1 MEKRNMLTEKD
12 YARLTARGMDPAR
25 VEEQLESFRRGF
37 PYLAIDRA
45 AVAGDGILKLD
56 AEKAAELAVMYSRA
70 VGGLSVEKFVPAS
83 GAASRMFKELY
94 EYVSEGR
101 PSAAVESVLSGLE
114 KFAFYEDLTAL
125 GINMK
130 DPKAVVGA
138 IVGGD
143 FSERTGLGLGGK
155 PKGLI
160 KFHKYTDGGR
170 TAMEEH
176 LVEVALYG
184 GSPARIHFTV
194 SPEHM
199 EDFKR
204 LVDERIGA
212 FSAKY
217 GVEYEIDYSVQ
228 DPATDTIAVNPDNTP
243 FRENSSV
250 REGDDGGDILFR
262 PGGHGALIEN
272 LNRID
277 ADLIFI
283 KTVDN
288 VVPDHLKGDTVLYKK
303 ALAAVAL
310 DLQQRIFSYLK
321 AIDSASSAGTST
333 VDPAELRQF
342 IEEKLCYR
350 FPASVSGKP
359 VEPTLADMRRV
370 LDRPLR
376 VCGMVRN
383 EGEPGGG
390 PFWARTSLG
399 MEGALSL
406 QIAESSQIDP
416 MVRKEL
422 MGEGTHFNPVDLIC
436 AVRDFKGRKFDLT
449 QYVDRETGFISEK
462 SKDGRSLK
470 ALELPGLWNG
480 AMADWTTVFVEVPV
494 STFAPVKTV
503 ADLLRPQHR

>member
-1 MEKRNMLTEKD
+1 MFTQKDLTQ
-12 YARLTARGMDPAR
+12 LNARGMNPATA
-25 VEEQLESFRRGF
+25 EEQLEAFRNGF

-45 AVAGDGILKLD
+45 AVVGDGIRKLD
-56 AEKAAELAVMYSRA
+56 PEKAAELAVMYGKSVCR
-70 VGGLSVEKFVPAS
+70 LTVEKFVPAS

-94 EYVSEGR
+94 EYVGER
-101 PSAAVESVLSGLE
+101 KASAAVEAVLSGLE
-114 KFAFYEDLTAL
+114 KFAFYEDLVKQQV
-125 GINMK
+125 NMK
-130 DPKAVVGA
+130 DPKAMVAA

-143 FSERTGLGLGGK
+143 PAEGTGLGLGKK

-160 KFHKYTDGGR
+160 KFHKYPQGGR

-184 GSPARIHFTV
+184 GSPAKIHFTV

-199 EDFKR
+199 EDFKALVGER
-204 LVDERIGA
+204 LGEYA
-212 FSAKY
+212 TKY
-217 GVEYEIDYSVQ
+217 GVEYEITYSVQ
-228 DPATDTIAVNPDNTP
+228 EPSTDTIAVNPDNTP
-243 FRENSSV
+243 FRE
-250 REGDDGGDILFR
+250 GDAADGDILFR

-303 ALAAVAL
+303 ALGAVAL
-310 DLQQRIFSYLK
+310 ELQQQIFSYLK
-321 AIDSASSAGTST
+321 AIDGGMADHEAFVSE
-333 VDPAELRQF
+333 VRQF
-342 IEEKLCYR
+342 VEEKLCYR
-350 FPASVSGKP
+350 FPAGASV
-359 VEPTLADMRRV
+359 TMADLRRV

-390 PFWARTSLG
+390 PFWAQTSLG
-399 MEGALSL
+399 MPGTLSL

-416 MVRKEL
+416 EHRKAL
-422 MGEGTHFNPVDLIC
+422 MGGGTHFNPVDLVC
-436 AVRDFKGRKFDLT
+436 AVRNFQGKKFDLT
-449 QYVDRETGFISEK
+449 QYIDKKTGFISEK
-462 SKDGRSLK
+462 SKDGRPLK
-470 ALELPGLWNG
+470 AQELPGLWNG
-480 AMADWTTVFVEVPV
+480 AMADWTTVFVEVLI

-503 ADLLRPQHR
+503 VDLLRPQHQ

>member
-1 MEKRNMLTEKD
+1 MFTQKDLTQ
-12 YARLTARGMDPAR
+12 LTARGMAPER
-25 VEEQLESFRRGF
+25 VEEQLEAFCTGF

-45 AVAGDGILKLD
+45 AVVGDGIRKLD
-56 AEKAAELAVMYSRA
+56 AEKAAELAVLYGKSVCR
-70 VGGLSVEKFVPAS
+70 LSVEKFVPAS

-94 EYVSEGR
+94 EYAGENKA
-101 PSAAVESVLSGLE
+101 SATVEAVLSGLE
-114 KFAFYEDLTAL
+114 KFAFYEDLAAL
-125 GINMK
+125 DIPMK
-130 DPKAVVGA
+130 DPKAVVSA
-138 IVGGD
+138 IVGG
-143 FSERTGLGLGGK
+143 SPAEGTGLGLGKK

-160 KFHKYTDGGR
+160 KFHKYTGGGR

-199 EDFKR
+199 DDFKVLVNER
-204 LVDERIGA
+204 LEA
-212 FSAKY
+212 FSSKY
-217 GVEYEIDYSVQ
+217 GVEYEITYSVQ
-228 DPATDTIAVNPDNTP
+228 EPSTDTIAVNLDNTP
-243 FRENSSV
+243 FRE
-250 REGDDGGDILFR
+250 GDAAAGEILFR

-310 DLQQRIFSYLK
+310 ELQQQVFSYLK
-321 AIDSASSAGTST
+321 AIDGGAGKAG
-333 VDPAELRQF
+333 DAAFAAEVRQF

-350 FPASVSGKP
+350 FPAGA
-359 VEPTLADMRRV
+359 EPTLAELRRV

-390 PFWARTSLG
+390 PFWAETSLG
-399 MEGALSL
+399 MPGALSL

-416 MVRKEL
+416 AVREKL
-422 MGEGTHFNPVDLIC
+422 MGGGTHFNPVDLVC
-436 AVRDFKGRKFDLT
+436 AVRDFKGNKFDLT
-449 QYVDRETGFISEK
+449 QYIDKKTGFISEK

-470 ALELPGLWNG
+470 AQELPGLWNG
-480 AMADWTTVFVEVPV
+480 AMADWNTVFVEVPIT
-494 STFAPVKTV
+494 TFAPVKTV
-503 ADLLRPQHR
+503 ADLLRPQHQ

>member
-1 MEKRNMLTEKD
+1 MFTHDDLALMM
-12 YARLTARGMDPAR
+12 ARGMDPAR
-25 VEEQLESFRRGF
+25 VDEQLGNFRAGF
-37 PYLAIDRA
+37 PYLKIDRA
-45 AVAGDGILKLD
+45 AVAGDGIRKLD
-56 AEKAAELAVMYSRA
+56 AEKAAELAAMYGRSVCRLA
-70 VGGLSVEKFVPAS
+70 VVKFVPAS

-94 EYVSEGR
+94 EYVADGR
-101 PSAAVESVLSGLE
+101 SSATVERVLSGLE
-114 KFAFYEDLTAL
+114 KFAFYEDLLAL

-138 IVGGD
+138 IVEGD
-143 FSERTGLGLGGK
+143 FAARTGLGLGK
-155 PKGLI
+155 RPKGLI
-160 KFHKYTDGGR
+160 KFHRYGNGGR

-199 EDFKR
+199 ADFKLLACAR
-204 LVDERIGA
+204 AGV
-212 FSAKY
+212 FSEKY
-217 GVEYEIDYSVQ
+217 GVVYEITYSVQ
-228 DPATDTIAVNPDNTP
+228 EPSTDTIAVDMGNEP
-243 FRENSSV
+243 FRSGNPETG
-250 REGDDGGDILFR
+250 EILFR

-277 ADLIFI
+277 ADLVFI

-303 ALAAVAL
+303 ALGAIAL
-310 DLQQRIFSYLK
+310 ELQQQVFSYLK
-321 AIDSASSAGTST
+321 AIDASSGAPA
-333 VDPAELRQF
+333 VDADELRRF

-350 FPASVSGKP
+350 FPKGEHVSLG
-359 VEPTLADMRRV
+359 DMRRV

-390 PFWARTSLG
+390 PFWAETSMG
-399 MEGALSL
+399 MPGALSL

-416 MVRKEL
+416 ACREQL
-422 MGEGTHFNPVDLIC
+422 MGGGTHFNPVDLVC
-436 AVRDFKGRKFDLT
+436 AVRNYKGKKFDLT
-449 QYVDRETGFISEK
+449 QYIDKKTGFISEK

-470 ALELPGLWNG
+470 AQELPGLWNG

-503 ADLLRPQHR
+503 ADLLRGQHQ

>member
-1 MEKRNMLTEKD
+1 MFTQDDLALM
-12 YARLTARGMDPAR
+12 AARGMDPAR
-25 VEEQLESFRRGF
+25 VEEQLGNFRAGF
-37 PYLAIDRA
+37 PYLKIDRA
-45 AVAGDGILKLD
+45 SVAGDGIRKLD
-56 AEKAAELAVMYSRA
+56 SEKAAELAALYGRSVCR
-70 VGGLSVEKFVPAS
+70 LSVEKFVPAS

-94 EYVSEGR
+94 EYVSDGKS
-101 PSAAVESVLSGLE
+101 SATVERVLSGLE
-114 KFAFYEDLTAL
+114 KFAFYEDLRAL

-130 DPKAVVGA
+130 DPKAVVSA
-138 IVGGD
+138 IVD
-143 FSERTGLGLGGK
+143 EDPGLGLGK
-155 PKGLI
+155 RPKGLI
-160 KFHKYTDGGR
+160 KFHAYADGGR

-204 LVDERIGA
+204 LVSEKIAGFA
-212 FSAKY
+212 AKY
-217 GVEYEIDYSVQ
+217 GVEYEITYSVQ
-228 DPATDTIAVNPDNTP
+228 EPSTDTIAVDMENEP
-243 FRENSSV
+243 FRS
-250 REGDDGGDILFR
+250 DDGTILFR

-272 LNRID
+272 LDRID

-303 ALAAVAL
+303 ALGAVAL
-310 DLQQRIFSYLK
+310 ELQQQVFSYLK
-321 AIDSASSAGTST
+321 AIDSPSSGASA
-333 VDPAELRQF
+333 VDPAELRKF
-342 IEEKLCYR
+342 IEKKLCYR
-350 FPASVSGKP
+350 FPEGAEVSLK
-359 VEPTLADMRRV
+359 DMRRV

-390 PFWARTSLG
+390 PFWAETSLG
-399 MEGALSL
+399 MPGAMSL

-416 MVRKEL
+416 SVREDL
-422 MGEGTHFNPVDLIC
+422 MGGGTHFNPVDLVC
-436 AVRDFKGRKFDLT
+436 AVRNFKGKKFDLA
-449 QYVDRETGFISEK
+449 QYVDKKTGFISEK

-470 ALELPGLWNG
+470 AQELPGLWNG

-494 STFAPVKTV
+494 TTFAPVKTV
-503 ADLLRPQHR
+503 ADLLRPQHQ

>member
-1 MEKRNMLTEKD
+1 MFTQDDLALM
-12 YARLTARGMDPAR
+12 AARGMDPAR
-25 VEEQLESFRRGF
+25 VEEQLGNFRAGF
-37 PYLAIDRA
+37 PYLKIDRA
-45 AVAGDGILKLD
+45 AVAGDGIRKLD
-56 AEKAAELAVMYSRA
+56 AEKAAELAALYGRSVCR
-70 VGGLSVEKFVPAS
+70 LSVEKFVPAS

-94 EYVSEGR
+94 EYVSDGKS
-101 PSAAVESVLSGLE
+101 SATVERVLSGLE
-114 KFAFYEDLTAL
+114 KFAFYEDLRAL

-130 DPKAVVGA
+130 DPKAVVSA
-138 IVGGD
+138 IVD
-143 FSERTGLGLGGK
+143 DDPGLGLGK
-155 PKGLI
+155 RPKGLI
-160 KFHKYTDGGR
+160 KFHAYADGGR

-204 LVDERIGA
+204 LVSEKIAGFA
-212 FSAKY
+212 AKY
-217 GVEYEIDYSVQ
+217 GVEYEITYSVQ
-228 DPATDTIAVNPDNTP
+228 EPSTDTIAVDMENEP
-243 FRENSSV
+243 FRV
-250 REGDDGGDILFR
+250 GDAVAGELLFR

-277 ADLIFI
+277 ADLVFI

-303 ALAAVAL
+303 AIGAVAL
-310 DLQQRIFSYLK
+310 ELQQQIFSYLK
-321 AIDSASSAGTST
+321 AIDSPSSGAAA
-333 VDPAELRQF
+333 VDPEELRKF

-350 FPASVSGKP
+350 FPEGAEVSLK
-359 VEPTLADMRRV
+359 DMRRV

-390 PFWARTSLG
+390 PFWAESSLG
-399 MEGALSL
+399 MPGALSL

-416 MVRKEL
+416 AVRDAL
-422 MGEGTHFNPVDLIC
+422 MGGGTHFNPVDLVC
-436 AVRDFKGRKFDLT
+436 AVRNFKGKKIDLA
-449 QYVDRETGFISEK
+449 QYVDKKTGFISEK

-470 ALELPGLWNG
+470 AQELPGLWNG
-480 AMADWTTVFVEVPV
+480 AMADWTTVFVEVPIT
-494 STFAPVKTV
+494 TFAPVKTV
-503 ADLLRPQHR
+503 ADLLRPQHQ

>member
-1 MEKRNMLTEKD
+1 MFTQND
-12 YARLTARGMDPAR
+12 YTRLAERGMDPAR
-25 VEEQLESFRRGF
+25 AEEQLEAFRAGF

-56 AEKAAELAVMYSRA
+56 AEKAAELATLYGRSVCR
-70 VGGLSVEKFVPAS
+70 LSVEKFVPAS

-94 EYVSEGR
+94 EYVADGKS
-101 PSAAVESVLSGLE
+101 SATVERVLSGLE
-114 KFAFYEDLTAL
+114 NFAFYGDLKVL

-130 DPKAVVGA
+130 DPKAVVSA
-138 IVGGD
+138 IVD
-143 FSERTGLGLGGK
+143 NDPGLGLGKK

-160 KFHKYTDGGR
+160 KFHKYAEGGR

-184 GSPARIHFTV
+184 GAPARIHFTV

-204 LVDERIGA
+204 LVSEKIGA

-217 GVEYEIDYSVQ
+217 GVEYEITYSVQ
-228 DPATDTIAVNPDNTP
+228 EPSTDTIAVNPDNTP
-243 FRENSSV
+243 FRE
-250 REGDDGGDILFR
+250 GDPQTGEILFR

-310 DLQQRIFSYLK
+310 ELQQQVFSYLK
-321 AIDSASSAGTST
+321 AIDASSGAAT
-333 VDPAELRQF
+333 VDAAELKRF

-350 FPASVSGKP
+350 FPAG

-390 PFWARTSLG
+390 PFWAGTSLG
-399 MEGALSL
+399 MPGALSL

-416 MVRKEL
+416 SVRDAL
-422 MGEGTHFNPVDLIC
+422 MGGGTHFNPVDLVC
-436 AVRDFKGRKFDLT
+436 AVRDFKGKKFDLT
-449 QYVDRETGFISEK
+449 QYIDKKTGFISEK

-470 ALELPGLWNG
+470 AQELPGLWNG
-480 AMADWTTVFVEVPV
+480 AMADWTTVFVEVPI

-503 ADLLRPQHR
+503 ADLLRPQHQ

>member
-1 MEKRNMLTEKD
+1 MFTQKDLTQL
-12 YARLTARGMDPAR
+12 AGRGIDPAR
-25 VEEQLESFRRGF
+25 AEEQLKAFRTGF
-37 PYLAIDRA
+37 PYLTIDRA
-45 AVAGDGILKLD
+45 AVVGDGILKLTP
-56 AEKAAELAVMYSRA
+56 EKAQELAGLYGRA
-70 VGGLSVEKFVPAS
+70 VGKFTVEKFVPAS

-94 EYVSEGR
+94 EFVGGDCRGER
-101 PSAAVESVLSGLE
+101 SAAVERVLEGLDR
-114 KFAFYEDLTAL
+114 FAFYEDLVKL
-125 GINMK
+125 GIDMN
-130 DPKAVVGA
+130 DPKAVIGA
-138 IVGGD
+138 IVEGD
-143 FSERTGLGLGGK
+143 FAAGTGLGLGKK

-160 KFHKYTDGGR
+160 KFHKYADGGR

-184 GSPARIHFTV
+184 GNPAKIHFTV

-204 LVDERIGA
+204 LVNERIGV

-228 DPATDTIAVNPDNTP
+228 EPATDTIAVNPDNTP
-243 FRENSSV
+243 FREGAAVGNNG
-250 REGDDGGDILFR
+250 EGDILFR

-310 DLQQRIFSYLK
+310 DLQQRVFSYLK
-321 AIDSASSAGTST
+321 AIDSVSSAGTSA
-333 VDPAELRQF
+333 VDAGELRQF

-350 FPASVSGKP
+350 FPSSS
-359 VEPTLADMRRV
+359 EPTLADMRRV

-416 MVRKEL
+416 AVRQAL
-422 MGEGTHFNPVDLIC
+422 MGGGTHFNPVDLVC

-449 QYVDRETGFISEK
+449 HYVDRKTGFISEK

-480 AMADWTTVFVEVPV
+480 AMADWNTVFVEVPIT
-494 STFAPVKTV
+494 TFAPVKTV
-503 ADLLRPQHR
+503 ADLLRPQHQ

>member
-1 MEKRNMLTEKD
+1 MFTHDDLAQMMG
-12 YARLTARGMDPAR
+12 RGMDPAR
-25 VEEQLESFRRGF
+25 VDEQLGNFRTGF
-37 PYLAIDRA
+37 PYLKIDRA
-45 AVAGDGILKLD
+45 AVAGDGIRKLD
-56 AEKAAELAVMYSRA
+56 AEKAAELATMYGKSVCRLA
-70 VGGLSVEKFVPAS
+70 VEKFVPAS

-94 EYVSEGR
+94 EYVSDGR
-101 PSAAVESVLSGLE
+101 SSATVERVLSGLE
-114 KFAFYEDLTAL
+114 KFAFYEDLRSL

-138 IVGGD
+138 IVEGD
-143 FSERTGLGLGGK
+143 FAARTGLGLGK
-155 PKGLI
+155 RPKGLI
-160 KFHKYTDGGR
+160 KFHRYGEGGR

-199 EDFKR
+199 ADFKLLACAR
-204 LVDERIGA
+204 AGV

-217 GVEYEIDYSVQ
+217 GVVYDISYSVQ
-228 DPATDTIAVNPDNTP
+228 ELSTDTIAVNPDNTP
-243 FRENSSV
+243 FRSGASG
-250 REGDDGGDILFR
+250 EGEILFR

-303 ALAAVAL
+303 ALGAVAL
-310 DLQQRIFSYLK
+310 ELQQQVFSYLK
-321 AIDSASSAGTST
+321 AIDSTPGA
-333 VDPAELRQF
+333 VDVAELREF
-342 IEEKLCYR
+342 IERKLCYR
-350 FPASVSGKP
+350 FPEGNHVSLG
-359 VEPTLADMRRV
+359 DMRRV

-390 PFWARTSLG
+390 PFWAETSLG
-399 MEGALSL
+399 MPGALSL

-416 MVRKEL
+416 DCRDAL
-422 MGEGTHFNPVDLIC
+422 MGGGTHFNPVDLVC
-436 AVRDFKGRKFDLT
+436 AVRNFKGKKFDLT
-449 QYVDRETGFISEK
+449 QYIDKKTGFISEK

-470 ALELPGLWNG
+470 AQELPGLWNG

-494 STFAPVKTV
+494 TTFAPVKTV
-503 ADLLRPQHR
+503 ADLLRPQHQ

>member
-1 MEKRNMLTEKD
+1 MFTEKD
-12 YARLTARGMDPAR
+12 YAQMAGRGMDPVRAG
-25 VEEQLESFRRGF
+25 EQLESFRTGF
-37 PYLAIDRA
+37 PYLEIDRA

-70 VGGLSVEKFVPAS
+70 LGGLSVEKFVPAS

-94 EYVSEGR
+94 EYVSDGR
-101 PSAAVESVLSGLE
+101 ASATVESVLSGLE
-114 KFAFYEDLTAL
+114 KFAFYEDLKAL
-125 GINMK
+125 EVNMK
-130 DPKAVVGA
+130 DPKAVIGA
-138 IVGGD
+138 II
-143 FSERTGLGLGGK
+143 ERDVASGTGLELGEK

-160 KFHKYTDGGR
+160 KFHKYAQGGR

-204 LVDERIGA
+204 LVDERIAA

-228 DPATDTIAVNPDNTP
+228 EPSTDTIAVTPENEP
-243 FRENSSV
+243 FRV
-250 REGDDGGDILFR
+250 GDPATGEILFR

-310 DLQQRIFSYLK
+310 ELQQRVFSYLK
-321 AIDSASSAGTST
+321 AIDSVSSSGTST

-350 FPASVSGKP
+350 FPLGADGEGPS
-359 VEPTLADMRRV
+359 LADMRRV

-390 PFWARTSLG
+390 PFWAKTSLG

-416 MVRKEL
+416 EMRGEL
-422 MGEGTHFNPVDLIC
+422 MGGGTHFNPVDLVC
-436 AVRDFKGRKFDLT
+436 AVRDFKGKKFDLT
-449 QYVDRETGFISEK
+449 QYIDKKTGFISEK

-494 STFAPVKTV
+494 TTFAPVKTV
-503 ADLLRPQHR
+503 ADLLRPQHQ

>member
-1 MEKRNMLTEKD
+1 MFTQDDL
-12 YARLTARGMDPAR
+12 ARMTNRGMDPAR
-25 VEEQLESFRRGF
+25 VEEQLENFRTGF
-37 PYLAIDRA
+37 PYLKIDRA
-45 AVAGDGILKLD
+45 AVAGDGIRKLD
-56 AEKAAELAVMYSRA
+56 AEKAVELAAMYGRS
-70 VGGLSVEKFVPAS
+70 VCGLSVEKFVPAS

-101 PSAAVESVLSGLE
+101 SSATVERVLSGLE
-114 KFAFYEDLTAL
+114 KFAFYEDLRAL

-130 DPKAVVGA
+130 DPKAVVTA
-138 IVGGD
+138 IVEGD
-143 FSERTGLGLGGK
+143 SAARTGLGLGRK

-160 KFHKYTDGGR
+160 KFHRYAEGGR

-184 GSPARIHFTV
+184 GAPAKIHFTV

-204 LVDERIGA
+204 LVSERIAGFA
-212 FSAKY
+212 AKY
-217 GVEYEIDYSVQ
+217 GVEYEISYSVQ
-228 DPATDTIAVNPDNTP
+228 ELSTDTIAVNPDNTP
-243 FRENSSV
+243 FRSGEAATSPTG
-250 REGDDGGDILFR
+250 EILFR

-310 DLQQRIFSYLK
+310 ELQQQIFSYLK
-321 AIDSASSAGTST
+321 AIDASASGAVSG
-333 VDPAELRQF
+333 VDAAELRRF

-350 FPASVSGKP
+350 FPEGGAEVSL
-359 VEPTLADMRRV
+359 EDMRRV

-390 PFWARTSLG
+390 PFWAETSLG
-399 MEGALSL
+399 MPGALSL

-416 MVRKEL
+416 AVRDSL
-422 MGEGTHFNPVDLIC
+422 MGGGTHFNPVDLVC
-436 AVRDFKGRKFDLT
+436 AVRDFKGKKFDLT
-449 QYVDRETGFISEK
+449 QYVDKKTGFISEK

-470 ALELPGLWNG
+470 AQELPGLWNG
-480 AMADWTTVFVEVPV
+480 AMADWTTVFVEVPI

-503 ADLLRPQHR
+503 ADLLRPQHQ

>member
-1 MEKRNMLTEKD
+1 MFTQKD
-12 YARLTARGMDPAR
+12 LAQLAGRGIDPAR
-25 VEEQLESFRRGF
+25 AEEQLEAFRTGF
-37 PYLAIDRA
+37 PYLTIDRA
-45 AVAGDGILKLD
+45 AVAGDGILKLNP
-56 AEKAAELAVMYSRA
+56 EKAQELAKVYGRA
-70 VGGLSVEKFVPAS
+70 VAEGLAVEKFVPAS

-94 EYVSEGR
+94 KFVGGDCCGER
-101 PSAAVESVLSGLE
+101 SAAVERVLEGLE
-114 KFAFYEDLTAL
+114 RFAFYEDLVKL
-125 GINMK
+125 GVDRK
-130 DPKAVVGA
+130 DPKAVIGA
-138 IVGGD
+138 IIEGD
-143 FSERTGLGLGGK
+143 FSAGTGLGLGK
-155 PKGLI
+155 RPKGLI
-160 KFHKYTDGGR
+160 KFHTYPAPEGGR

-184 GSPARIHFTV
+184 GNPAKIHFTV

-204 LVDERIGA
+204 LVDERIAVFAGR
-212 FSAKY
+212 Y
-217 GVEYEIDYSVQ
+217 GVEYEISYSVQ
-228 DPATDTIAVNPDNTP
+228 EPATDTIAVNPDNTP
-243 FRENSSV
+243 FREGSAADNG
-250 REGDDGGDILFR
+250 EGDILFR

-310 DLQQRIFSYLK
+310 ELQLQIFSYLK
-321 AIDSASSAGTST
+321 AIDASGAAS
-333 VDPAELRQF
+333 VDPAEVRRF

-350 FPASVSGKP
+350 FPSSS
-359 VEPTLADMRRV
+359 EPTLADMRRV

-390 PFWARTSLG
+390 PFWAETSLG
-399 MEGALSL
+399 MPGALSL

-416 MVRKEL
+416 AVRQTL
-422 MGEGTHFNPVDLIC
+422 MGGGTHFNPVDLVC

-449 QYVDRETGFISEK
+449 RFIDKKTGFISEK

-470 ALELPGLWNG
+470 AQELPGLWNG
-480 AMADWTTVFVEVPV
+480 AMADWNTVFVEVPIT
-494 STFAPVKTV
+494 TFAPVKTV
-503 ADLLRPQHR
+503 ADLLRPQHQ